1 MQFILHIFH
10 SKQSPNFIS
19 LAHLP
24 HVLAINGTGSLKHL
38 YRRTN
43 ILLLISVVS
52 DNHCIAMI
60 LLPFTSYLAEHEPV
74 SLGFLYFYLNQY
86 VFFASAP

>member
-38 YRRTN
+38 YR
-43 ILLLISVVS
+43 IILLISVVS